1 MKLGGNFSDLAR
13 ELKLS
18 RTLLYL
24 WLHESE
30 SGRVAQDQDPRDRKI
45 CALEQKI
52 ASLEGVIGRQKLEAD
67 FFASALRRVE
77 EVARPKSE
85 IGETSSMPKSEAGK
99 SRKAD

>member
-24 WLHESE
+24 WLHESVE
-30 SGRVAQDQDPRDRKI
+30 AREAGAQDPRDGKI
-45 CALEQKI
+45 RQLEQKV